1 MIIPTKPRDQAQSLA
16 FSRLIPGGLPATALA
31 FALGAGGF
39 FLQDHLAPAPLL
51 LGSCAV
57 LALAGMRWRWPR
69 LLLLVLV
76 GFAHAQWASCPLL
89 CQPFD
94 ESLLR
99 QDLLIQGRV
108 AGLPDQTSERAR
120 FLFHIERASRQLDA
134 EQQPESP
141 STSEPLELPEQV
153 RLSWYKGAPQ
163 IKAGER
169 WSLLVRLKPPHGFV
183 NPAGFDYERW
193 LFQQGIGATGYV
205 RDSDQNRRLDA
216 GPGDQ
221 WLNHLRQQLRAR
233 IIAVLG
239 ETRAAALV
247 RALVLGDREGLTPP
261 DWQVLTRT
269 GTNHLLAI
277 SGLHIGLIATA
288 AFFLTRGFWARA
300 GSLPLWLAAPRAGA
314 VMAMLAALGYSALAG
329 FAVSTQRALAMLA
342 VVLVALIAGRTLRPF
357 AALSLALLAVL
368 LVDPLAML
376 SYGFW
381 LSFGAVSALLYALGG
396 RLGQPSLFAG
406 WSRAQW
412 TVALGLLPL
421 LLLLFGRA
429 SLIAPP
435 VNLIAVPLFS
445 VLLPAILLATLISLA
460 SSWTLPLTL
469 IGAGLEHGL
478 NLLATLAELPWAT
491 IGLGE
496 RPLWVWGAAFAGVAL
511 LLAPRGLPGRW
522 LGLIYL
528 LPLLLVRPLPPAP
541 GTAAVTV
548 LDVGQGLAVVI
559 RTARH
564 TLVYDLGPRFPSGFN
579 TGTAVVAP
587 YLRALGIGEV
597 DLLVVSHADQDHAGG
612 LSGLLEENPV
622 ARLLSGEPAELESA
636 LSSGVTAEPCQAGQ
650 QWHWDGVELAILHPS
665 AATQLEGN
673 DSSCVLKITTGGA
686 SLLLSGD
693 AGNRIEAGLVREY
706 GQALRA
712 EVLVAGHHGSATSSA
727 RVFLEQVDPRW
738 VIYSA
743 GFANRY
749 GFPAK
754 VVSERV
760 DHLGIPSLNT
770 ATTGAIS
777 FLLPA
782 RPPLGPPELARAQ
795 RDRLWRHH
803 PAP

>member
-1 MIIPTKPRDQAQSLA
+1 MSAGDLV
-16 FSRLIPGGLPATALA
+16 PGGLPAIALA
-31 FALGAGGF
+31 LSAGIGIF
-39 FLQDHLAPAPLL
+39 FLQQ
-51 LGSCAV
+51 
-57 LALAGMRWRWPR
+57 R
-69 LLLLVLV
+69 LPSGLLVLGMGALLTLAAIGWRWLRLAALV
-76 GFAHAQWASCPLL
+76 VIGFGYAYWASSPLL
-89 CQPFD
+89 TQPFS

-99 QDLLIQGRV
+99 QDLLIEGRI
-108 AGLPDQTSERAR
+108 AGLPDQTPERAR
-120 FLFHIERASRQLDA
+120 WLFDIEQASHQGQSVR
-134 EQQPESP
+134 
-141 STSEPLELPEQV
+141 LPERV
-153 RLSWYKGAPQ
+153 RLSWYKGAPALA
-163 IKAGER
+163 AGER
-169 WSLLVRLKPPHGFV
+169 WRLLVRLKPPHGFM

-205 RDSDQNRRLDA
+205 RDSDQNQRLDA
-216 GPGDQ
+216 GPGGD
-221 WLNHLRQQLRAR
+221 WLNRLRQQWRTH
-233 IIAVLG
+233 IITVLG

-247 RALVLGDREGLTPP
+247 RALVLGDREGLGPP
-261 DWQVLTRT
+261 EWQVLTRT

-277 SGLHIGLIATA
+277 SGLHIGLIAA
-288 AFFLTRGFWARA
+288 AVFFLGRWLWARL
-300 GSLPLWLAAPRAGA
+300 GSLALRLAAPRAGA
-314 VMAMLAALGYSALAG
+314 VAALLAAFGYSALAG
-329 FAVSTQRALAMLA
+329 FSISTQRALVMLA
-342 VVLVALIAGRTLRPF
+342 VVLVALLARRQLRP
-357 AALSLALLAVL
+357 LSGISLALVAVL
-368 LVDPLAML
+368 LIDPLSVL

-381 LSFGAVSALLYALGG
+381 LSFGAVGALLYALGS
-396 RLGQPSLFAG
+396 RLGQPGLIAG
-406 WSRAQW
+406 WTRAQW
-412 TVALGLLPL
+412 AVALGLLPL

-435 VNLIAVPLFS
+435 VNLLAVPLFS

-460 SSWTLPLTL
+460 SGWGWPLL
-469 IGAGLEHGL
+469 MVGALLEQGFQLL
-478 NLLATLAELPWAT
+478 NILAELPWAT
-491 IGLGE
+491 LGLGE

-548 LDVGQGLAVVI
+548 LDVGQGLAVAV

-579 TGTAVVAP
+579 TGSAVVAP

-612 LSGLLEENPV
+612 LSGLLEEIPV

-650 QWHWDGVELAILHPS
+650 QWHWDGVDLAILHPS

-693 AGNRIEAGLVREY
+693 AGRRIEAELVRDY

-712 EVLVAGHHGSATSSA
+712 EVLVAGHHGSTTSSA
-727 RVFLEQVDPRW
+727 RAFLQQVDPRW